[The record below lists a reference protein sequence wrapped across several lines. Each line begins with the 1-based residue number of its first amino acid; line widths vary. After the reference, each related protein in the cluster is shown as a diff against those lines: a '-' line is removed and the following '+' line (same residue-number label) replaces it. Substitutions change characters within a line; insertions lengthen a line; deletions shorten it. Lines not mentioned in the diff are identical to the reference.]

1 MSRERKRRIAALA
14 CLIAAI
20 FLTAAFFLHAA
31 IFPRPD
37 CYASVHQAPP
47 VEPLM
52 GFASDSVFNTGSAK
66 ELDAFPGIGEVL
78 SQRIVEGR
86 DILGDYRLPTDLL
99 LVKGIGPK
107 TLARILEA
115 LNEPLVPVNE

>member
-1 MSRERKRRIAALA
+1 
-14 CLIAAI
+14 
-20 FLTAAFFLHAA
+20 
-31 IFPRPD
+31 
-37 CYASVHQAPP
+37 
-47 VEPLM
+47 M

-66 ELDAFPGIGEVL
+66 ELDAFPGIGKVL

-86 DILGDYRLPTDLL
+86 DILGDYRLTTDLL

-107 TLARILEA
+107 TLAGILEA